1 MVGLSLNYRI
11 MRKIGIYVLAVVVFT
26 SCVTKKKFQATQ
38 TEKDKLEQSLRQV
51 TADLAE
57 CEKKFGDK
65 SADYNALSEELQ
77 KAKAKIDELVKEVD
91 FQKAANGKLL
101 DQLSALSVIS
111 KEGAE
116 SIRKSLETIDKQ
128 SRELSELN
136 AQIRSKDSLN
146 LVLVLNLKRSLTD
159 VNDTDVNIKVDKG
172 VVLISLSDNMLYRS
186 GSAEVS
192 SKAGGVLEKIAK
204 VINDYKT
211 FDVLIEGNTDNVKI
225 ATACLADNWDLS
237 VKRATSIARALQTKY
252 GVDPGRIIAGGRS
265 EYNPKVANDSPANRS
280 ANRRTEIIIMPK
292 LDEFFKLLEIKK

>member
-1 MVGLSLNYRI
+1 
-11 MRKIGIYVLAVVVFT
+11 MRKIGIYVLVLFVLT

-38 TEKDKLEQSLRQV
+38 TEKDKVEQALRQ
-51 TADLAE
+51 TTSDLAE
-57 CEKKFGDK
+57 CEKKFGVK
-65 SADYNALSEELQ
+65 SSEYDALSDELV
-77 KAKAKIDELVKEVD
+77 KAKAKIEELIKEVEY
-91 FQKAANGKLL
+91 QKSANGKLL

-159 VNDTDVNIKVDKG
+159 VNDTDVNVKVEKG

-186 GSAEVS
+186 GSAEIS
-192 SKAGGVLEKIAK
+192 SKAGGVLEKISK
-204 VINDYKT
+204 VINDYKS

-225 ATACLADNWDLS
+225 SSSCVADNWDLS
-237 VKRATSIARALQTKY
+237 VKRATAIARVLQSRY
-252 GVDPGRIIAGGRS
+252 GVDPSRMIAGGRS
-265 EYNPKVANDSPANRS
+265 EFNPKVANDSPANRS
-280 ANRRTEIIIMPK
+280 VNRRTEIIIMPK